1 MADTNGP
8 SRGSR
13 ALGPRLWHRLAD
25 LVHGPGWRRMLLLR
39 RAAAAVLAG
48 FALVLALIP
57 RAAPS
62 GTTVL
67 VAARDLG
74 PGATLAPADLAI
86 RNWPADLVPAGAL
99 RAPAAADGRVLA
111 GAARAGEPL
120 TDLRLAGPALAARA
134 VGTSDAVSVPVRLA
148 DPGVAGLLAPGRAV
162 DVVTTGP
169 TADEPLVLASG
180 AVVLAVL
187 PADADPGIG
196 AGAARG
202 RLVLVALPHPIATRV
217 AAASLAQPVA
227 LTLR

>member
-1 MADTNGP
+1 MPGTSGT

-13 ALGPRLWHRLAD
+13 ALEPRLRHRIAD
-25 LVHGPGWRRMLLLR
+25 LVHGPGRRRLLLLR
-39 RAAAAVLAG
+39 RTAAATLAA

-62 GTTVL
+62 GTTIL
-67 VAARDLG
+67 VAARDLA
-74 PGATLAPADLAI
+74 PGTTLAAADLAV
-86 RNWPADLVPAGAL
+86 REWPTDLVPAGAL
-99 RAPAAADGRVLA
+99 RALTDADGRMLA

-120 TDLRLAGPALAARA
+120 TDLRLAGPILAARA
-134 VGTSDAVSVPVRLA
+134 VGSDDAVSVPVRLA

-169 TADEPLVLASG
+169 TTDEPLVLAGG

-187 PADADPGIG
+187 PADTAPGVG

-202 RLVLVALPHPIATRV
+202 RLVLVALPHAAATRV

-227 LTLR
+227 ITLR